1 MELFSSPHSFLSQ
14 DSYNTRT
21 VLSVTVHIC
30 GRHSGTAAK
39 GASCYGTTIKCDIE
53 EVTFS
58 T

>member
-39 GASCYGTTIKCDIE
+39 E
-53 EVTFS
+53 PVVTAQQLNV